1 MHFLNSQNT
10 RILTHDCAI
19 SYLSKMILNF
29 AENHKGN
36 QQTHIN
42 SSDNPT
48 KEEIQRGSGAEVILA
63 EEPQCSIQPVL
74 TLTNPHLYPSS
85 FWILS
90 LLLQGLATGQTGKVI
105 GFGLAEFQL
114 WLLHFRGRSLSFHS
128 CQTGY

>member
-1 MHFLNSQNT
+1 
-10 RILTHDCAI
+10 
-19 SYLSKMILNF
+19 MILNF

-105 GFGLAEFQL
+105 GFGLAEF
-114 WLLHFRGRSLSFHS
+114 
-128 CQTGY
+128 